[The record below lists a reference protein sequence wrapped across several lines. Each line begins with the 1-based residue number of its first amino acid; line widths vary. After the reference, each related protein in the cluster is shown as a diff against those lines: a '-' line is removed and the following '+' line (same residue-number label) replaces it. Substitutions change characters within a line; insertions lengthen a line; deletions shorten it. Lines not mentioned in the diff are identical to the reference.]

1 MGCLLPYIN
10 RVVPCKA
17 WCGWVGWKAAGLPGL
32 GSFQSP
38 AGDLQPSP
46 KLQQRP
52 WMKGWRWQST
62 GTPFPA
68 SSPGCGVAFF
78 LFCLTIACYE
88 GRNSAAS
95 RHGLI

>member
-17 WCGWVGWKAAGLPGL
+17 WCGWVGLVGKQL
-32 GSFQSP
+32 GSLGWAPSR
-38 AGDLQPSP
+38 DLQLSP
-46 KLQQRP
+46 KLQQKP
-52 WMKGWRWQST
+52 WAKGWRWQST

-68 SSPGCGVAFF
+68 LSPGHGVAFF
-78 LFCLTIACYE
+78 LFCLTITCYE